1 MQYIDGTTYLV
12 SGWHPSALLHHLC
25 NILVYLWR
33 SLRDLLDS
41 RLFPRSRSLNI
52 AQRLLQL
59 PQLDLNLALCLLRV
73 LHGDLFE
80 ALNSFNLLVHVV
92 GLGLEGLEVV
102 LDLVDYRGVLQ
113 ERAIVPEVDGLG
125 LVLEDLEFAAGVIV
139 AFFEGSKGRGGA
151 AA

>member
-1 MQYIDGTTYLV
+1 MYLV
-12 SGWHPSALLHHLC
+12 SGWHPSTLLYHLS

-33 SLRDLLDS
+33 SLRNLLDS

-73 LHGDLFE
+73 LHGDLLE
-80 ALNSFNLLVHVV
+80 ALNGFNLLVHVV
-92 GLGLEGLEVV
+92 GLGLEALEVV

-139 AFFEGSKGRGGA
+139 AFFEGCKGRGGA